1 MAFPDLDTSRL
12 GPAVPDGRDTQ
23 VPPRRG
29 RRGGARLLAFLT
41 RLPFIREE
49 LKLLT
54 DVRRYRIGR
63 PRWQRIAFVAVLGVL
78 LAGILGP
85 GEVLMAALGLVPA
98 VLLWP
103 VVGWGGRLLAVGTA
117 GGWSLVLL
125 GWRNAI
131 PVAALTVFA
140 HWFCTTASAGGPVT
154 AVSPPDHDHQD
165 DLGPDDVDAA
175 TGLEPGD
182 PASDGTTDPTAVL
195 PPVLAT
201 PDAEQCAR
209 VEGKLACWDQ

>member
-12 GPAVPDGRDTQ
+12 GPAAPDDHDPQ
-23 VPPRRG
+23 APPMPG
-29 RRGGARLLAFLT
+29 RRRGARLLAFLA

-49 LKLLT
+49 LRLLT

-63 PRWQRIAFVAVLGVL
+63 PRWQRIAFIAVLGLL

-85 GEVLMAALGLVPA
+85 GEVLLAALGLVPA

-103 VVGWGGRLLAVGTA
+103 VVGWGGRLLAVGSA

-131 PVAALTVFA
+131 PVAALIVFG
-140 HWFCTTASAGGPVT
+140 HQRDVRQRERR
-154 AVSPPDHDHQD
+154 PP
-165 DLGPDDVDAA
+165 L
-175 TGLEPGD
+175 T
-182 PASDGTTDPTAVL
+182 
-195 PPVLAT
+195 
-201 PDAEQCAR
+201 R
-209 VEGKLACWDQ
+209 R